1 MSTPRLDDIGR
12 DALRDVAADII
23 TDFRGSCNRKLS
35 TRKEMRWGSKGSLAL
50 VKSGPKEGLWFDHE
64 LNCGGDIIEFIKHEL
79 GCRSPRRSTT
89 PAAWYRSCAMDRQ
102 RTGAPTHHRR
112 ATLVTTNSASS
123 KRSRSGVT
131 PGRCPDR

>member
-50 VKSGPKEGLWFDHE
+50 VNIRSEGRPLVRSRTE
-64 LNCGGDIIEFIKHEL
+64 LRRRHYRVHQARTAVV
-79 GCRSPRRSTT
+79 RSPRRSTT
-89 PAAWYRSCAMDRQ
+89 PAAMCIEVAQWTGNEPALP
-102 RTGAPTHHRR
+102 RTTAERR
-112 ATLVTTNSASS
+112 
-123 KRSRSGVT
+123 
-131 PGRCPDR
+131 